1 MARCG
6 VTGQPLAAPI
16 GGWIADT
23 VGLVWLS
30 GADRLAFLH
39 RMSTNRVADLAV
51 GEGRSTVL
59 VSDAGRVVD
68 LVGCHHAVD
77 GTVLITSAPS
87 AAPVVAAHLSR
98 YTLRDDVRVT
108 DATGQVVV
116 RRVVG
121 DRVLAVVDE
130 LVGPIASAPT
140 GAFVERGEGAASI
153 WALRH
158 TAPWPDSGWDIV
170 MPAPASSEPFERAC
184 TAAGLAPLS
193 VGDYVTYRVRHR
205 LPAFGAEIDGTTNP
219 LELGLIRQIDFG
231 KGCYIGQEIV
241 ARLDTYQKVQRRL
254 VTLHGDAP
262 MSVGDV
268 VHPKGVPPTSRRR
281 DGLGRITSVA
291 SDVDG
296 SLALAIV
303 PNAWLNHPSPALEIG
318 DDQPVRLL
326 DPNEGSPGR
335 GDG

>member
-1 MARCG
+1 MTR
-6 VTGQPLAAPI
+6 QPLAAPI
-16 GGWIADT
+16 SGWITDA

-30 GADRLAFLH
+30 GADRLSFLH

-68 LVGCHHAVD
+68 VVGCHHAVG
-77 GTVLITSAPS
+77 GTVLVTSAPA

-121 DRVLAVVDE
+121 DRAIAMVE
-130 LVGPIASAPT
+130 RLVGAIPVPPT
-140 GAFVERGEGAASI
+140 GAFVDHGEGAASI

-170 MPAPASSEPFERAC
+170 MPAAASSEPFDRAGI
-184 TAAGLAPLS
+184 TTGVEPLS
-193 VGDYVTYRVRHR
+193 AGDYAMLRIRHR
-205 LPAFGAEIDGTTNP
+205 LPAFGAEIDGTANP

-291 SDVDG
+291 SDGDG

-303 PNAWLNHPSPALEIG
+303 PSAWLNLSSTALEIG

-326 DPNEGSPGR
+326 DASDESR
-335 GDG
+335 G